1 MSDSSQPNS
10 DNAPFR
16 SLYSDDE
23 VDPVTPDDPASPRPK
38 KGYFRIFSSLFI
50 AVAILGILAA
60 CAAGIYYNVKAYT
73 FDMDRLQ
80 EVPERTLVY
89 DRKGELLGH
98 LSGHGEN
105 RLRVDSSEV
114 SENFINAL
122 LAREDSRFFSH
133 KGVDYR
139 GVGRAMIANLKSGGM
154 DQGASTLTMQLA
166 RNAFEMREKSINRKL
181 MEVALA
187 QRIERNHEKS
197 EILTFYMNRIYFGA
211 GLYGIERASQGFFMK
226 PASDLTL
233 GEGAML
239 AGIIRGPSLL
249 NPFRS
254 LESAKDTRDEVLAR
268 MIAEGSI
275 TKAEAEAAKVE
286 SIALRPPDQRL
297 ATGSYILQTVFDLL
311 ETRLADPEDIK
322 LGGFR
327 VYTTIDS
334 DLQAAAEKALDGHLT
349 RIESRSGFPHPKKS
363 AHKIGQATR

>member
-1 MSDSSQPNS
+1 MSDSSKPNS

-38 KGYFRIFSSLFI
+38 KGCFRIFSSLFI

-187 QRIERNHEKS
+187 QRIERNNEKS

-211 GLYGIERASQGFFMK
+211 GALWNRAS
-226 PASDLTL
+226 LT
-233 GEGAML
+233 
-239 AGIIRGPSLL
+239 GILH
-249 NPFRS
+249 
-254 LESAKDTRDEVLAR
+254 
-268 MIAEGSI
+268 
-275 TKAEAEAAKVE
+275 
-286 SIALRPPDQRL
+286 
-297 ATGSYILQTVFDLL
+297 
-311 ETRLADPEDIK
+311 ETRF
-322 LGGFR
+322 G
-327 VYTTIDS
+327 S
-334 DLQAAAEKALDGHLT
+334 HT
-349 RIESRSGFPHPKKS
+349 RRRRDARRNHPGSQS
-363 AHKIGQATR
+363 A